1 MRLQYGAVLLAQRRH
16 TSADKSQL
24 DSTLGSGYG
33 EGGARYDH
41 CSHVHG
47 LARGAT
53 TKVMWQR
60 C

>member
-53 TKVMWQR
+53 TKVM
-60 C
+60 